1 MKPIRF
7 KAELTLNTETHTAG
21 TGPMELAAQVEARG
35 EGRGKR
41 SASINVLSALLSQV
55 SDTPFGKWLCKVD
68 ELRMA
73 IEVANKPT
81 VALLPRFYKPG
92 GEPEIY
98 IPGSSIRGVL
108 RAALDKKALENAVA
122 RLEKIGPVE
131 PPNAKNLCGELDDP
145 ARLLFIDRLSHAAI
159 HHACTELYTLQYA
172 NKRRVLVEHVAQ
184 NLGVSQGDLVYR
196 EDLALGLSELL
207 FGVTGLRSS
216 IYVSNFHLHPS
227 DWVET
232 YVKTFNAVARGTP
245 ARPFYVELLPPG
257 TKFEGYV
264 EFRPTPF
271 VTEGDLE
278 EMLCAIA
285 EKTVDGWRISLQIGK
300 RRKLGW
306 GQATL
311 YLRHYD

>member
-1 MKPIRF
+1 MKPMRF

-35 EGRGKR
+35 KGRGKR

-92 GEPEIY
+92 KDPEVY
-98 IPGSSIRGVL
+98 IPGSSIKGVL
-108 RAALDKKALENAVA
+108 RAALDEKALENAVA

-131 PPNAKNLCGELDDP
+131 PPNAKDLCGELDDP

-172 NKRRVLVEHVAQ
+172 DKRRVLVEHVALS
-184 NLGVSQGDLVYR
+184 LGVSQGDLVYR
-196 EDLALGLSELL
+196 DDLALGLSELL
-207 FGVTGLRSS
+207 FGTTGLRSS
-216 IYVSNFHLHPS
+216 IYVSNFYPS
-227 DWVET
+227 GRVET
-232 YVKTFNAVARGTP
+232 YVRTFNAVARGTT

-278 EMLCAIA
+278 EMLCAVA

-311 YLRHYD
+311 NLRQYD

>member
-7 KAELTLNTETHTAG
+7 KAELILNTETHTTG
-21 TGPMELAAQVEARG
+21 TGPMELAAQVVARG
-35 EGRGKR
+35 EDRGKT
-41 SASINVLSALLSQV
+41 SASINALSALLSQV

-73 IEVANKPT
+73 IEVVNKPT

-92 GEPEIY
+92 RDPEIY
-98 IPGSSIRGVL
+98 IPGSSIKGVL

-122 RLEKIGPVE
+122 RLEKIGLVE
-131 PPNAKNLCGELDDP
+131 PPDAKKLCGELDDP
-145 ARLLFIDRLSHAAI
+145 ARSLFIDRLSHAAI
-159 HHACTELYTLQYA
+159 YHACTELYTLQYA
-172 NKRRVLVEHVAQ
+172 DKRKELVNNVAQ
-184 NLGVSQGDLVYR
+184 RLGVSTGDLVYR

-207 FGVTGLRSS
+207 FGTTGLRSS
-216 IYVSNFHLHPS
+216 IYVSNFYPS
-227 DWVET
+227 GRVET
-232 YVKTFNAVARGTP
+232 YVKTFNAVARGAP

-257 TKFEGYV
+257 TKFEGFI

-271 VTEGDLE
+271 VTEKDLE
-278 EMLCAIA
+278 EMLCAVA
-285 EKTVDGWRISLQIGK
+285 EKTAEGWKIPVQIGK
-300 RRKLGW
+300 RKKLGW

>member
-21 TGPMELAAQVEARG
+21 TGPMELAAQVEAKG

-41 SASINVLSALLSQV
+41 RASINVLSALLSQV

-92 GEPEIY
+92 GGPEIY

-122 RLEKIGPVE
+122 RLEKIGLVE
-131 PPNAKNLCGELDDP
+131 PPDAKKLCGELDDP
-145 ARLLFIDRLSHAAI
+145 ARLLFIDKLSHAAI

-172 NKRRVLVEHVAQ
+172 DKRKELVNQVAQ
-184 NLGVSQGDLVYR
+184 SLGVSLGDLVYR
-196 EDLALGLSELL
+196 DDLALGLSELL

-216 IYVSNFHLHPS
+216 IYVSNFYPS
-227 DWVET
+227 DRVKT
-232 YVKTFNAVARGTP
+232 YVKTFIAVARGAP
-245 ARPFYVELLPPG
+245 ARPFYVELLPPE
-257 TKFEGYV
+257 TKFEGFI
-264 EFRPTPF
+264 EFKPTSF
-271 VTEGDLE
+271 VTEIDLE
-278 EMLCAIA
+278 KMLNTVA
-285 EKTVDGWRISLQIGK
+285 EKTAEGWKVPIQIGK
-300 RRKLGW
+300 RKKLGW

-311 YLRHYD
+311 NLRRND

>member
-7 KAELTLNTETHTAG
+7 KAELILNTETHTTG
-21 TGPMELAAQVEARG
+21 TGPMELAAQVATRG
-35 EGRGKR
+35 EDRGKT
-41 SASINVLSALLSQV
+41 SASINALSALLSQV
-55 SDTPFGKWLCKVD
+55 SDTPLGKWLCKVD

-73 IEVANKPT
+73 IEVVYKPT

-92 GEPEIY
+92 RDPEIY
-98 IPGSSIRGVL
+98 VPGSSIKGVL

-122 RLEKIGPVE
+122 RLEKIGLVE
-131 PPNAKNLCGELDDP
+131 PPNAEKLCGKLDDP
-145 ARLLFIDRLSHAAI
+145 ARPLFIDRLSHAAI
-159 HHACTELYTLQYA
+159 YHACTELYTLQYTD
-172 NKRRVLVEHVAQ
+172 KRKELVNDVAER
-184 NLGVSQGDLVYR
+184 LGVSLGDLVYR

-232 YVKTFNAVARGTP
+232 YVKTFNAVARGAP

-257 TKFEGYV
+257 TKFEGFI

-271 VTEGDLE
+271 VTEKDLE
-278 EMLCAIA
+278 EMLCAVA
-285 EKTVDGWRISLQIGK
+285 EKTAEGWKIPVQIGK
-300 RRKLGW
+300 RKKLGW

>member
-7 KAELTLNTETHTAG
+7 KAELILNTETHTTG
-21 TGPMELAAQVEARG
+21 TGPMELAAQIEA
-35 EGRGKR
+35 ESIDALWKLTNQLSDSPVGR
-41 SASINVLSALLSQV
+41 
-55 SDTPFGKWLCKVD
+55 WLCQVA
-68 ELRMA
+68 ELR
-73 IEVANKPT
+73 EVIRPS

-92 GEPEIY
+92 RDPEIY
-98 IPGSSIRGVL
+98 ILGSSIKGVL

-122 RLEKIGPVE
+122 RLEKIGLVE
-131 PPNAKNLCGELDDP
+131 PPNAEKLCGELDDP

-159 HHACTELYTLQYA
+159 YHACAELYTLQYTD
-172 NKRRVLVEHVAQ
+172 KRKKLVNDVAER
-184 NLGVSQGDLVYR
+184 LGVSTGDLVYR

-216 IYVSNFHLHPS
+216 IYVSNFYPS
-227 DWVET
+227 DCVET
-232 YVKTFNAVARGTP
+232 YVKTFNAVARGTI

-257 TKFEGYV
+257 MKFEGFI

-271 VTEGDLE
+271 VTEKDLG
-278 EMLCAIA
+278 EMFNTVA
-285 EKTVDGWRISLQIGK
+285 EKSAEGWKIPVQIGK
-300 RRKLGW
+300 RKKLGW

>member
-7 KAELTLNTETHTAG
+7 KAELILNTETHTTG
-21 TGPMELAAQVEARG
+21 TGPMELAARIEA
-35 EGRGKR
+35 ESIDALWKLSNQLSDSSVGR
-41 SASINVLSALLSQV
+41 
-55 SDTPFGKWLCKVD
+55 WLCQVA
-68 ELRMA
+68 ELR
-73 IEVANKPT
+73 EVIKVVKQREVIRPS

-92 GEPEIY
+92 RDPEIY
-98 IPGSSIRGVL
+98 IPGSSIKGVL

-122 RLEKIGPVE
+122 RLEKIGLVE
-131 PPNAKNLCGELDDP
+131 PPNAEKLCGELDDP
-145 ARLLFIDRLSHAAI
+145 ARLFFIDRLSHAAI
-159 HHACTELYTLQYA
+159 HHACTELYTLQYTD
-172 NKRRVLVEHVAQ
+172 KRKKLVNDVAER
-184 NLGVSQGDLVYR
+184 LSVSTGDLVYR

-232 YVKTFNAVARGTP
+232 YVKTFNAVARGAP

-271 VTEGDLE
+271 VTEIDLKK
-278 EMLCAIA
+278 MLNTVA
-285 EKTVDGWRISLQIGK
+285 EKTAEGWKIPIQIGK
-300 RRKLGW
+300 RKKLGW

>member
-1 MKPIRF
+1 
-7 KAELTLNTETHTAG
+7 
-21 TGPMELAAQVEARG
+21 MELAAQVVTRG
-35 EGRGKR
+35 EDREKT
-41 SASINVLSALLSQV
+41 SASINALSALLSQV

-73 IEVANKPT
+73 IEVVNKPT

-92 GEPEIY
+92 RDPEIY

-122 RLEKIGPVE
+122 RLEKVGLVE
-131 PPNAKNLCGELDDP
+131 PPNAKELCGELDDP

-159 HHACTELYTLQYA
+159 HHQCTELYTLQYA
-172 NKRRVLVEHVAQ
+172 DLRKKLVNDVAER
-184 NLGVSQGDLVYR
+184 LSVSTGDLVYR

-207 FGVTGLRSS
+207 FGTTGLRSS
-216 IYVSNFHLHPS
+216 IYVSNFYPS
-227 DWVET
+227 DCVET
-232 YVKTFNAVARGTP
+232 YVKTFNAVARGVP

-257 TKFEGYV
+257 TKFEGFI
-264 EFRPTPF
+264 EFKPTPF
-271 VTEGDLE
+271 VTEIDLKK
-278 EMLCAIA
+278 MLNTVA
-285 EKTVDGWRISLQIGK
+285 EKTAEGWKIPIQIGK
-300 RRKLGW
+300 RKKLGW

>member
-7 KAELTLNTETHTAG
+7 KAELILNTETHTAG
-21 TGPMELAAQVEARG
+21 TGPMELAAQIEA
-35 EGRGKR
+35 E
-41 SASINVLSALLSQV
+41 SIDALWKLQNQLSDSPV
-55 SDTPFGKWLCKVD
+55 GKWLFQVA
-68 ELRMA
+68 ELRKV
-73 IEVANKPT
+73 IKPS
-81 VALLPRFYKPG
+81 VALLPRLYKPG
-92 GEPEIY
+92 KDPEVY
-98 IPGSSIRGVL
+98 IPGSSIKGVL
-108 RAALDKKALENAVA
+108 RAALDEKALENAVA

-131 PPNAKNLCGELDDP
+131 PPNAKDLCGELDDP
-145 ARLLFIDRLSHAAI
+145 ARLLFIGRLSHAAI

-172 NKRRVLVEHVAQ
+172 DKRRKLVERVAQ
-184 NLGVSQGDLVYR
+184 SLGVSQGDLVYR
-196 EDLALGLSELL
+196 DDLALGLSELL

-216 IYVSNFHLHPS
+216 IYVSNFYPS

-232 YVKTFNAVARGTP
+232 YVKTFNAVARGTT

-278 EMLCAIA
+278 EMLCAVA

-311 YLRHYD
+311 NLRQYD

>member
-7 KAELTLNTETHTAG
+7 KAELILNTETHTTG
-21 TGPMELAAQVEARG
+21 TGPMELAAQIEAKSIDILRKLSNQLSDSPV
-35 EGRGKR
+35 GR
-41 SASINVLSALLSQV
+41 
-55 SDTPFGKWLCKVD
+55 WLCQVA
-68 ELRMA
+68 ELR
-73 IEVANKPT
+73 EVINPS
-81 VALLPRFYKPG
+81 VALLPRLYKPG
-92 GEPEIY
+92 RDPEIY
-98 IPGSSIRGVL
+98 IPGSSIKGVL

-122 RLEKIGPVE
+122 RLEKLGLVE
-131 PPNAKNLCGELDDP
+131 PPNAKDLCGELDDP
-145 ARLLFIDRLSHAAI
+145 ARLFFIDRLSHAAI

-172 NKRRVLVEHVAQ
+172 DKRKEIVNHVAQ
-184 NLGVSQGDLVYR
+184 SLGVSLGDLVYR

-207 FGVTGLRSS
+207 FGTTGLRSS
-216 IYVSNFHLHPS
+216 IYVSNFYPS
-227 DWVET
+227 DCVET
-232 YVKTFNAVARGTP
+232 YVKTFIAVARGAP

-271 VTEGDLE
+271 VTEVDLE
-278 EMLCAIA
+278 EMLCAVA

-311 YLRHYD
+311 YLRQYD

>member
-7 KAELTLNTETHTAG
+7 KAELTLNTETHTTG
-21 TGPMELAAQVEARG
+21 TGPMELAAQVEARR

-131 PPNAKNLCGELDDP
+131 PPNAKDLCGELDDP
-145 ARLLFIDRLSHAAI
+145 ARLFFIGRLSHAAI
-159 HHACTELYTLQYA
+159 HHPCTELYTLQYA
-172 NKRRVLVEHVAQ
+172 DLRKKLVNDVAER
-184 NLGVSQGDLVYR
+184 LSVSTRDLVYR

-232 YVKTFNAVARGTP
+232 YVKTFIAVARGAP

-257 TKFEGYV
+257 TKFEGFI
-264 EFRPTPF
+264 EFKPTSF
-271 VTEGDLE
+271 VTEVDLE
-278 EMLCAIA
+278 KMLNTVA
-285 EKTVDGWRISLQIGK
+285 EKTAEGWKIPIQIGK
-300 RRKLGW
+300 RKKLGW

-311 YLRHYD
+311 YLRQYD

>member
-7 KAELTLNTETHTAG
+7 KAELILNTETHT
-21 TGPMELAAQVEARG
+21 TGSGPIELAAQVVARG
-35 EGRGKR
+35 EDREKT
-41 SASINVLSALLSQV
+41 SASINALSALLSQV

-92 GEPEIY
+92 EEPEIY
-98 IPGSSIRGVL
+98 ITGSSIRGVL

-122 RLEKIGPVE
+122 RLEKVGPVE
-131 PPNAKNLCGELDDP
+131 PPNAKDLCGELDDP
-145 ARLLFIDRLSHAAI
+145 ARLLFVDRLSHAAI
-159 HHACTELYTLQYA
+159 HHTCTELYTLQYA
-172 NKRRVLVEHVAQ
+172 DKRKDLVNRVAQ
-184 NLGVSQGDLVYR
+184 SLGVSTGDFVYR

-216 IYVSNFHLHPS
+216 IYVSNFYPS
-227 DWVET
+227 DCVET
-232 YVKTFNAVARGTP
+232 YVKTFNAVARSTT
-245 ARPFYVELLPPG
+245 ARPFYVELLPPR

-271 VTEGDLE
+271 VTEKDLE
-278 EMLCAIA
+278 EMLCAVA
-285 EKTVDGWRISLQIGK
+285 EKTAEGWKIPIQIGK
-300 RRKLGW
+300 RKKLGW

>member
-7 KAELTLNTETHTAG
+7 KAELILNTETHTTG
-21 TGPMELAAQVEARG
+21 TGPIELAAQVEAIE
-35 EGRGKR
+35 EGRGR
-41 SASINVLSALLSQV
+41 RRARINTLSVLLSQV
-55 SDTPFGKWLCKVD
+55 SDTPLGKWLCKVD

-73 IEVANKPT
+73 IKVANKPT

-92 GEPEIY
+92 REPEIY

-122 RLEKIGPVE
+122 RLEKIGLVE
-131 PPNAKNLCGELDDP
+131 LPNAKDLCGELDDP
-145 ARLLFIDRLSHAAI
+145 AQLLFIDRLSHAAI

-172 NKRRVLVEHVAQ
+172 DKRRMLVEHVAQ
-184 NLGVSQGDLVYR
+184 NLGVSLGDLVYR
-196 EDLALGLSELL
+196 DDLALGLSELL

-216 IYVSNFHLHPS
+216 IYVSNFYPS
-227 DWVET
+227 GRVET
-232 YVKTFNAVARGTP
+232 YVKTFIAVAKGTT

-271 VTEGDLE
+271 AAEKDLE
-278 EMLCAIA
+278 EMLNTIA
-285 EKTVDGWRISLQIGK
+285 EKTADGWKIPVQIGK

>member
-7 KAELTLNTETHTAG
+7 KAELILNTETHTAG
-21 TGPMELAAQVEARG
+21 TGPMKLAAQIEAQ
-35 EGRGKR
+35 
-41 SASINVLSALLSQV
+41 SIDALWKLQNQLSDSPV
-55 SDTPFGKWLCKVD
+55 GKWLFQVA
-68 ELRMA
+68 ELRKV
-73 IEVANKPT
+73 IKPS

-92 GEPEIY
+92 RDPEVY
-98 IPGSSIRGVL
+98 IPGSSIKGVL
-108 RAALDKKALENAVA
+108 RAALDEKALEDAVA

-131 PPNAKNLCGELDDP
+131 PPNAKDLCGELDDP
-145 ARLLFIDRLSHAAI
+145 ARLFFIDRLSHAAI

-172 NKRRVLVEHVAQ
+172 DKRKELVNNVARS
-184 NLGVSQGDLVYR
+184 LGVSTGDLVYR
-196 EDLALGLSELL
+196 DDLALGLSELL

-216 IYVSNFHLHPS
+216 IYVFNFYPS
-227 DWVET
+227 GRVET
-232 YVKTFNAVARGTP
+232 YVKTFNAVARGTT

-257 TKFEGYV
+257 TKFEGYI
-264 EFRPTPF
+264 EFRSTPF
-271 VTEGDLE
+271 VTEEDLE
-278 EMLCAIA
+278 EMLCAVA

>member
-7 KAELTLNTETHTAG
+7 KAELILNTETHTTG
-21 TGPMELAAQVEARG
+21 TGPMELAAQIEAKSIDILRKLSNQLSDSPV
-35 EGRGKR
+35 GR
-41 SASINVLSALLSQV
+41 
-55 SDTPFGKWLCKVD
+55 WLCQVA
-68 ELRMA
+68 ELR
-73 IEVANKPT
+73 EVINPS
-81 VALLPRFYKPG
+81 VALLPRLYKPG
-92 GEPEIY
+92 RDPEIY
-98 IPGSSIRGVL
+98 IPGSSIKGVL

-122 RLEKIGPVE
+122 RLEKIGLVE
-131 PPNAKNLCGELDDP
+131 LPNAEKLCGELDDP
-145 ARLLFIDRLSHAAI
+145 ARLFFIDRLSHAAI

-172 NKRRVLVEHVAQ
+172 DKRKEIVNHVAQ
-184 NLGVSQGDLVYR
+184 SLGVSLGDLVYR

-207 FGVTGLRSS
+207 FGTTGLRSS
-216 IYVSNFHLHPS
+216 IYVSNFYPS
-227 DWVET
+227 DCVET
-232 YVKTFNAVARGTP
+232 YVKTFIAVARGAP

-271 VTEGDLE
+271 VTEVDLE
-278 EMLCAIA
+278 EMLCAVA

-311 YLRHYD
+311 YLRQYD

>member
-1 MKPIRF
+1 
-7 KAELTLNTETHTAG
+7 
-21 TGPMELAAQVEARG
+21 
-35 EGRGKR
+35 
-41 SASINVLSALLSQV
+41 
-55 SDTPFGKWLCKVD
+55 
-68 ELRMA
+68 
-73 IEVANKPT
+73 
-81 VALLPRFYKPG
+81 VALLPRLYKPG
-92 GEPEIY
+92 KDPEVY
-98 IPGSSIRGVL
+98 IPGSSIKGVL
-108 RAALDKKALENAVA
+108 RAALDEKALEDAVA

-131 PPNAKNLCGELDDP
+131 PPNAKDLCSELDDP
-145 ARLLFIDRLSHAAI
+145 ARLLFIGRFSHAAI
-159 HHACTELYTLQYA
+159 HHPCTELYTLQYA
-172 NKRRVLVEHVAQ
+172 DKRRRLVERVAQ
-184 NLGVSQGDLVYR
+184 SLGVSQGDLVYR

-232 YVKTFNAVARGTP
+232 YVKTFNAVARGTT
-245 ARPFYVELLPPG
+245 AHPFYVELLPPG

-278 EMLCAIA
+278 EMLCAVA

-311 YLRHYD
+311 NLRQYD

>member
-7 KAELTLNTETHTAG
+7 KAELILNTETHTTG
-21 TGPMELAAQVEARG
+21 TGPIELAAQVEAIE
-35 EGRGKR
+35 EGRGR
-41 SASINVLSALLSQV
+41 RRARINTLSVLLSQV
-55 SDTPFGKWLCKVD
+55 SDTPLGKWLCKVD

-73 IEVANKPT
+73 IKVANKPT

-92 GEPEIY
+92 REPEIY

-122 RLEKIGPVE
+122 RLEKIGLVE
-131 PPNAKNLCGELDDP
+131 LPNAKDLCGELDDP
-145 ARLLFIDRLSHAAI
+145 AQLLFIDRLSHAAI

-172 NKRRVLVEHVAQ
+172 DKRRVLVEHVAQ

-232 YVKTFNAVARGTP
+232 YVKTFNAVARGTT

-278 EMLCAIA
+278 EMLCAVA

-311 YLRHYD
+311 YLRQYD

>member
-1 MKPIRF
+1 MKPMRF
-7 KAELTLNTETHTAG
+7 KAELTLNTETHTTG
-21 TGPMELAAQVEARG
+21 TGPMELAAQVEARR

-92 GEPEIY
+92 KDPEVY
-98 IPGSSIRGVL
+98 IPGSSIKGVL
-108 RAALDKKALENAVA
+108 RAALDEKALENAVA

-131 PPNAKNLCGELDDP
+131 PPNAKDLCGELDDP
-145 ARLLFIDRLSHAAI
+145 ARLLFVDRLSHAAI
-159 HHACTELYTLQYA
+159 HHQCTELYTLQYA
-172 NKRRVLVEHVAQ
+172 DLRKKLVNDVAER
-184 NLGVSQGDLVYR
+184 LSVSTGDLVYR
-196 EDLALGLSELL
+196 DDLALGLSELL

-216 IYVSNFHLHPS
+216 IYVSNFYPS
-227 DWVET
+227 DYVET
-232 YVKTFNAVARGTP
+232 YVKTFIAVARGTT

-278 EMLCAIA
+278 EMLCAVA

-311 YLRHYD
+311 YLRQYD

>member
-7 KAELTLNTETHTAG
+7 KAELILNTETHTAG
-21 TGPMELAAQVEARG
+21 TGPMELAAQVEA
-35 EGRGKR
+35 K
-41 SASINVLSALLSQV
+41 SIDALWKLQNQLSDSPV
-55 SDTPFGKWLCKVD
+55 GKWLCQVA
-68 ELRMA
+68 ELRKV
-73 IEVANKPT
+73 IEPS

-92 GEPEIY
+92 KDPEVY
-98 IPGSSIRGVL
+98 IPGSSIKGVL

-131 PPNAKNLCGELDDP
+131 LPNANDLCRELDDP

-172 NKRRVLVEHVAQ
+172 DKRKGIVNNVAQ
-184 NLGVSQGDLVYR
+184 SLGVSLGDLVYR

-216 IYVSNFHLHPS
+216 IYVSNFYPS
-227 DWVET
+227 GRVET
-232 YVKTFNAVARGTP
+232 YVRTFIAVARGAP

-257 TKFEGYV
+257 TKFEGFI

-271 VTEGDLE
+271 AAEKDLE
-278 EMLCAIA
+278 EMLNTTA
-285 EKTVDGWRISLQIGK
+285 EKTADGWKIPVQIGK

>member
-7 KAELTLNTETHTAG
+7 KAELILNTETHTTG
-21 TGPMELAAQVEARG
+21 TGPMELAARVEA
-35 EGRGKR
+35 E
-41 SASINVLSALLSQV
+41 SIDILRKLPNQLSDSPIRRWLFQV
-55 SDTPFGKWLCKVD
+55 A
-68 ELRMA
+68 ELRKV
-73 IEVANKPT
+73 IEPS

-92 GEPEIY
+92 KDPEVY
-98 IPGSSIRGVL
+98 IPGSSIKGVL
-108 RAALDKKALENAVA
+108 RAALDEKALENAVA
-122 RLEKIGPVE
+122 RLEKIGLVE
-131 PPNAKNLCGELDDP
+131 LPNAKKLCGELDDP

-159 HHACTELYTLQYA
+159 HHQCTELYTLQYA

-232 YVKTFNAVARGTP
+232 YVRTFNAVARGAP

>member
-7 KAELTLNTETHTAG
+7 KAELILNTETHTTG
-21 TGPMELAAQVEARG
+21 TGPMELAAQVVARG
-35 EGRGKR
+35 EDRGKT
-41 SASINVLSALLSQV
+41 SASINALSALLSQV

-73 IEVANKPT
+73 IEVVNKPT

-92 GEPEIY
+92 RDPEIY
-98 IPGSSIRGVL
+98 IPGSSIKGVL

-122 RLEKIGPVE
+122 RLEKIGLVE
-131 PPNAKNLCGELDDP
+131 PPDAKKLCGELDDP
-145 ARLLFIDRLSHAAI
+145 ARSLFIDRLSHAAI
-159 HHACTELYTLQYA
+159 YHACTELYTLQYA
-172 NKRRVLVEHVAQ
+172 DKRKELVNNVAQ
-184 NLGVSQGDLVYR
+184 RLGVSLGDLVYR

-207 FGVTGLRSS
+207 FGTTGLRSS
-216 IYVSNFHLHPS
+216 IYVSNFYPS
-227 DWVET
+227 GRVET
-232 YVKTFNAVARGTP
+232 YVKTFNAVARGAP

-257 TKFEGYV
+257 TKFEGFI

-271 VTEGDLE
+271 VTEKDLE
-278 EMLCAIA
+278 EMLCAVA
-285 EKTVDGWRISLQIGK
+285 EKTVEGWKIPVQIGK
-300 RRKLGW
+300 RKKLGW